1 MSQQQ
6 SQSRSRSTSG
16 AGQQSDSS
24 WISQPQ
30 PHSPKN
36 TKVMEQANK
45 FGGAV
50 GSPPPV
56 GKIFDVDRPVQSA
69 KNWQKH
75 IKHADEHVVT
85 NTEKK

>member
-1 MSQQQ
+1 MSQQ
-6 SQSRSRSTSG
+6 SPSRSASG
-16 AGQQSDSS
+16 ASQQQPQNDSS
-24 WISQPQ
+24 WISQPH

-36 TKVMEQANK
+36 TKVMEQAGK

-50 GSPPPV
+50 GAPPPV

-75 IKHADEHVVT
+75 IKHAEEHVVT